1 VAEAQVLSDH
11 ARVRSARLVAAVMVL
26 VACEAAP
33 IASPSATPTI
43 APIPTATASPTARP
57 APSPTASPTP
67 QPTARPGVRATPAGA
82 IPESFRYVAID
93 LPIADGFHTRLWLVD
108 LNATRAPLV
117 VAEWEGPA
125 SPVGGYSV
133 SADGRSVLISAAG
146 SRSRAALFLLRPETG
161 TTVVLFEEP
170 GTIVISAK
178 IAPDGMRFAFTKYPA
193 DGGSDLGIW
202 SGLTAGGDLRQIAER
217 SVVSNVPLM
226 PLAWS
231 TDSVWLAFTHEQ
243 PDRSEVRLAHREG
256 GVETVVGPGDK
267 ASWRGNP
274 PELLVALSAT
284 PSSRVYTYD
293 IATRKTIEV
302 VKVDKLLIPVIQWH
316 PSLDR
321 FVYVESEGAG
331 REASGGIWIRNADG
345 TGASRLDLGRA
356 VFAPQWSRDG
366 TLLSA
371 LAGGDD
377 ATVTVVE
384 LFSGRRITVL
394 CRRGGTPP
402 ADCV

>member
-1 VAEAQVLSDH
+1 MVIVL
-11 ARVRSARLVAAVMVL
+11 V

-33 IASPSATPTI
+33 IASPSASQTL
-43 APIPTATASPTARP
+43 APIPTATASA
-57 APSPTASPTP
+57 APRASASPTASPTP

-108 LNATRAPLV
+108 LNARRAPAV
-117 VAEWEGPA
+117 VAEWDAPA

-133 SADGRSVLISAAG
+133 SADGRSVLISATG
-146 SRSRAALFLLRPETG
+146 SRSRVALFLLRPETG
-161 TTVVLFEEP
+161 TTTVLFEEA
-170 GTIVISAK
+170 GTIVISPK
-178 IAPDGMRFAFTKYPA
+178 IAPDGARFAFTKYPA
-193 DGGSDLGIW
+193 DGGSDDGIW
-202 SGLTAGGDLRQIAER
+202 SGLASGGELRQIAAR
-217 SVVSNVPLM
+217 SLLTNVPAM

-231 TDSVWLAFTHEQ
+231 ADSVWLAFT
-243 PDRSEVRLAHREG
+243 SEKQEGGSELRLAHREG
-256 GVETVVGPGDK
+256 GVETVVGLGDK
-267 ASWRGNP
+267 VSWRRNP
-274 PELLVALSAT
+274 PELLVALSGT

-293 IATRKTIEV
+293 LATRKIADV
-302 VKVDKLLIPVIQWH
+302 VKVDKLQVPVVQWH

-321 FVYVESEGAG
+321 FVYVESESAG

-345 TGASRLDLGRA
+345 TAASRLDLGRA
-356 VFAPQWSRDG
+356 VFSPQWSPDG
-366 TLLSA
+366 TLLTA
-371 LAGGDD
+371 LSGGED
-377 ATVTVVE
+377 AIVTVVE